1 MSDIFHAICDL
12 EKVSATWTAVVGE
25 EPTWSHMLGFG
36 ELISIF
42 ILRTAPP
49 AGYFPFLMFSN
60 SHRLSSMGLAVGSEE
75 S

>member
-1 MSDIFHAICDL
+1 
-12 EKVSATWTAVVGE
+12 
-25 EPTWSHMLGFG
+25 LGFG

-60 SHRLSSMGLAVGSEE
+60 SHRLSSMGLAGGSEE